1 MSAIYLDP
9 AAMDATAGA
18 VAEHAREVD
27 TAIGDL
33 ESACAAEV
41 PPSLADW
48 LADEL
53 HDIAVHARL
62 AEVLYLV
69 AALDTALRAE
79 QIQADQSLATAWPGP
94 TVSVI
99 GGTGPAIAGTTGPS
113 TVAVGG
119 TGPAIAG
126 TAAVST
132 VAVGGSSPFPGGVT
146 GGQWVMAL
154 APLDFEAFAGLN
166 NPDNYPGAS
175 GFVDVA
181 DRARA
186 SADGNLFAPSGT
198 TFSHGVYIDDRGNRG
213 PLSAVYVNPRD
224 PGRHEVRS

>member
-113 TVAVGG
+113 TL
-119 TGPAIAG
+119 
-126 TAAVST
+126 
-132 VAVGGSSPFPGGVT
+132 AVGGSSPFPGGVT